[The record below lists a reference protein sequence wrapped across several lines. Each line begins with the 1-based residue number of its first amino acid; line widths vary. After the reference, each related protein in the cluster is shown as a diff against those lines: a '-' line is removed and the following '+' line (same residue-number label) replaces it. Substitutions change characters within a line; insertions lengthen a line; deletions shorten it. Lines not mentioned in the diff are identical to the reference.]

1 MSVIQTPS
9 RCPALYKLSGC
20 QQWRALMS
28 RAITFYLC
36 WHPKVW
42 PKSCLVYCEA
52 WWKELALGGLV
63 CVFSASFW
71 VFFFWGGVFWFFCC
85 CFLFSGNPPKM
96 WSQTGCSNRKRLGA
110 IHILNSKS
118 LARNIALS
126 APDTSRMSYSRV
138 SASYRVH
145 VNVGR
150 PEPVPDEQTC
160 GLSRRSLAHGNNPPL

>member
-1 MSVIQTPS
+1 MSSSLQAVWLSAMESLNVSGYYLLFMLTPQS
-9 RCPALYKLSGC
+9 VTKKLSRLLRGLMKRVGFGWSRLCFQC
-20 QQWRALMS
+20 QFLR
-28 RAITFYLC
+28 
-36 WHPKVW
+36 
-42 PKSCLVYCEA
+42 
-52 WWKELALGGLV
+52 
-63 CVFSASFW
+63 
-71 VFFFWGGVFWFFCC
+71 VFFFLFC

-118 LARNIALS
+118 LAGNIALS
-126 APDTSRMSYSRV
+126 APDASRMSYSRV

>member
-1 MSVIQTPS
+1 MSSSLQAVWLSAMEGLNVSGYYFLFMLTPQS
-9 RCPALYKLSGC
+9 VTKKLSRLLRGLMKRVGFGWSRLCFQC
-20 QQWRALMS
+20 QFLS
-28 RAITFYLC
+28 
-36 WHPKVW
+36 
-42 PKSCLVYCEA
+42 
-52 WWKELALGGLV
+52 
-63 CVFSASFW
+63 
-71 VFFFWGGVFWFFCC
+71 FFFFWFFCC